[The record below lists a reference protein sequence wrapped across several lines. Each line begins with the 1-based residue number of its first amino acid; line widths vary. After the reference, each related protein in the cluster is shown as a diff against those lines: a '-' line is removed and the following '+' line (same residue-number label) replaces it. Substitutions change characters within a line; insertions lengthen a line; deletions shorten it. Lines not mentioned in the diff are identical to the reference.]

1 MISYYSLLLLV
12 PASIVVLIIKFL
24 AEKHKHRVVALF
36 KTALKEENTGR
47 FEAAIKQYELA
58 LQEAEKNGFNRSLQ
72 LLINEKLK
80 VLHTINE
87 YQKEMYMHSQLYQ
100 MTSTQEKS

>member
-1 MISYYSLLLLV
+1 MTSYYSLLLIL
-12 PASIVVLIIKFL
+12 PASIVVLIIRYIV
-24 AEKHKHRVVALF
+24 EKHKHRVVALF

-58 LQEAEKNGFNRSLQ
+58 LQEAEKNGFSRSLQ

-87 YQKEMYMHSQLYQ
+87 YEKEM
-100 MTSTQEKS
+100 STHTQVYTISTRTKS